1 MIKMNGLTNMGL
13 SSNEAKEQRIMKL
26 RRDFNDKKVITVQG
40 AVAKTGYSAAT
51 IIKYAKEG
59 EIPLWDNKKNESV
72 VPINNSNRPKWLK

>member
-1 MIKMNGLTNMGL
+1 MNGLTNMGL

-40 AVAKTGYSAAT
+40 AVEKTGYSAAT

-59 EIPLWDNKKNESV
+59 EIPLWDKVLFLSIIVIALNGLNNKKGY
-72 VPINNSNRPKWLK
+72 

>member
-1 MIKMNGLTNMGL
+1 MNGLTNMGL

-40 AVAKTGYSAAT
+40 AVEKTGYSAAT

-72 VPINNSNRPKWLK
+72 VPINNSNRPKWFK